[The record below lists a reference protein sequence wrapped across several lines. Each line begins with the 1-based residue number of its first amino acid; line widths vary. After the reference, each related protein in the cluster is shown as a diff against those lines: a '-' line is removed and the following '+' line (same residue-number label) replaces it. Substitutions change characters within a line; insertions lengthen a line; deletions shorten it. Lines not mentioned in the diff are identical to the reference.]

1 MAFYR
6 ILFVSSTLIKRQIVS
21 GFLCDISGRK
31 NEHDQN
37 IFIFSKRFNF
47 WKNKCYFKLLVNKLF
62 FQMFTDMFPISENMF
77 VFRCSN
83 IPKSH
88 SFSNKPWTN
97 DFRSHQSL
105 NYAFQRF
112 FLSSC
117 LLSNLC
123 RKIMFP
129 LRKGISSFCF
139 IQFVWLLHFFVD
151 FFGMKSQVKLCGLEG
166 PQSMTR
172 SYTLCDVSRLVSLGV
187 CFLFFL
193 FFWITHL
200 ILRNMQALRSLL
212 FYGHNV

>member
-37 IFIFSKRFNF
+37 IFIISKRFNF

-62 FQMFTDMFPISENMF
+62 FQMFTDMFLISENMF

-88 SFSNKPWTN
+88 SFPNKPWTN

-112 FLSSC
+112 FC
-117 LLSNLC
+117 L
-123 RKIMFP
+123 RVYF
-129 LRKGISSFCF
+129 RTYVG
-139 IQFVWLLHFFVD
+139 
-151 FFGMKSQVKLCGLEG
+151 
-166 PQSMTR
+166 
-172 SYTLCDVSRLVSLGV
+172 RL
-187 CFLFFL
+187 CFLWEKGLVVFVSFSLFDSYIFSLTFL
-193 FFWITHL
+193 EWKV
-200 ILRNMQALRSLL
+200 R
-212 FYGHNV
+212 